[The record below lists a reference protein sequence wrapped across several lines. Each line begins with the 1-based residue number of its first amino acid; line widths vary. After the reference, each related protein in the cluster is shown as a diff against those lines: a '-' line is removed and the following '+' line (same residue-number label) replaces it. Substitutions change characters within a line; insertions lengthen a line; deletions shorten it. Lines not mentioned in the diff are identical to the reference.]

1 MRTLTW
7 ILSGRTAV
15 SSLCFFCVFRG
26 EKVKV
31 LKAVREL
38 DLEDVVLG
46 QYEGDPDR

>member
-1 MRTLTW
+1 MAGLQVP
-7 ILSGRTAV
+7 SV
-15 SSLCFFCVFRG
+15 SFFCVFRG

-31 LKAVREL
+31 LKAVKEL

>member
-1 MRTLTW
+1 
-7 ILSGRTAV
+7 
-15 SSLCFFCVFRG
+15 VFRG

-38 DLEDVVLG
+38 ELEDVVLG